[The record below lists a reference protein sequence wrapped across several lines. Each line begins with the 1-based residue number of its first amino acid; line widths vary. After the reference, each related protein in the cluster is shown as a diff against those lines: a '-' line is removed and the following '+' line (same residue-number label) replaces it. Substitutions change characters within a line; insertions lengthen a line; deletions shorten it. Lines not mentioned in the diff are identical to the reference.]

1 MTSKPGNQCG
11 PGMSLAGACLLARRC
26 PAWRWRERG
35 LGSRAERVN
44 LRPDGAASQWSGVVL
59 RLACW
64 SENLKRLK
72 P

>member
-1 MTSKPGNQCG
+1 LVTW
-11 PGMSLAGACLLARRC
+11 C

-44 LRPDGAASQWSGVVL
+44 LCPDGAASQWSSGVPRRV
-59 RLACW
+59 AW

-72 P
+72 PRGGA

>member
-1 MTSKPGNQCG
+1 M
-11 PGMSLAGACLLARRC
+11 ARWC
-26 PAWRWRERG
+26 PAWRRRERG

-44 LRPDGAASQWSGVVL
+44 LRPDGAVGQWSSGVL
-59 RLACW
+59 RLVAW